1 MMNYEDQ
8 GMVMKLPDPYSEQ
21 NNFVHRDAYNKI
33 NFTEWGEEDGDFEL
47 EEEFNQSNQMS
58 VIQDDNTQQRELS
71 GGGDHEEIEKTINP
85 DQIHLTP
92 THDDQVDEVTIDDD
106 THFPPRD
113 NEMKSILEEIEKL
126 EQSESVQS
134 EKGRKKVSKKSTQRK
149 KSKAD
154 TDSLQPTVENQVY
167 SEDGNDSGDD
177 HLKKDDT
184 ENSASITKSGR
195 KIHKPIF
202 FNPSSYIEPKKKLN
216 DTKDS
221 STDSNKVPSDSKKS
235 SSKRSLEKRNQKSSK
250 TLSKPYD
257 ILMSSDNNGES
268 LDISQNFQDSQQIL
282 GSCDS
287 SNSALDALDPEID
300 SIVCEICH
308 EGLSKKGNWI
318 ILCDRCDTP
327 YHQLCHIPTI
337 DDDFA
342 DSDKEWICMG
352 CTNSRT
358 KKRQKMNNPE
368 MIDTTTKIL
377 PSEQIITPNTDISTA
392 ELDIQPSNLVKEQ
405 SDLPISALL
414 TREQKV
420 EYLSSLP
427 QAVLVDLILLAEHMQ
442 PGLPLYPAN
451 VLQRFFQMNE
461 PNQDEFQPKT
471 ELATPSTEMDITEL
485 SLPSRLDDLDRP
497 SQLKETPEI
506 MSPVSNDGPPN
517 SMNVDE
523 FLIYTNMIV
532 RAISVI
538 TQPNGNTAQ
547 TIYNWI
553 KGNYAVPMNFQ
564 HTAKKY
570 LSEMLSKGILIKTSK
585 AHYKLNPTYNH
596 SSVNCDSLFKPLN
609 VKNLQNPNNST
620 QSPRKSLNNS
630 SDPTLLLSQSLN
642 GQVNQESFQQSIG
655 LECQIDKGLSQ
666 QSLNFVGQTN
676 QFSFHQKTLIEQTNQ
691 VLPQSSQTSSIQQSK
706 SPLQHVN
713 RTLSNLSDHA
723 SSNSPSGSQPSNLIS
738 IDNQIKD
745 INLINNDL
753 SNQKPARSLVS
764 VASLMNND
772 QARTGLR
779 IPQSYQMDR
788 YLKQNNIQARNNIRP
803 PSQIPS
809 GLKRNSNQSRSDVS
823 RSHSTVMNH
832 ISMENGGKSP
842 NGIPSLSSMTSHRQ
856 LSTTTNN
863 NDQSNVAV
871 PSVNSFSSQQRYT
884 AINNNNQS
892 PIAARPLLP
901 IPTNQSFSTGNT
913 EIGSQSMI
921 VPPMQPIQPNPQQSW
936 PTSFNSFYM
945 IPNSNESNQYG
956 LMQTYSYSPNQN
968 QISYDGHNAMHNSLM
983 NENSNNNNGQPRNS
997 PVTPHLQPMG
1007 QIGQMGQSLNQ
1018 R

>member
-1 MMNYEDQ
+1 
-8 GMVMKLPDPYSEQ
+8 
-21 NNFVHRDAYNKI
+21 
-33 NFTEWGEEDGDFEL
+33 
-47 EEEFNQSNQMS
+47 
-58 VIQDDNTQQRELS
+58 
-71 GGGDHEEIEKTINP
+71 
-85 DQIHLTP
+85 
-92 THDDQVDEVTIDDD
+92 
-106 THFPPRD
+106 
-113 NEMKSILEEIEKL
+113 
-126 EQSESVQS
+126 
-134 EKGRKKVSKKSTQRK
+134 
-149 KSKAD
+149 
-154 TDSLQPTVENQVY
+154 
-167 SEDGNDSGDD
+167 
-177 HLKKDDT
+177 
-184 ENSASITKSGR
+184 
-195 KIHKPIF
+195 
-202 FNPSSYIEPKKKLN
+202 
-216 DTKDS
+216 
-221 STDSNKVPSDSKKS
+221 
-235 SSKRSLEKRNQKSSK
+235 
-250 TLSKPYD
+250 
-257 ILMSSDNNGES
+257 
-268 LDISQNFQDSQQIL
+268 
-282 GSCDS
+282 
-287 SNSALDALDPEID
+287 
-300 SIVCEICH
+300 
-308 EGLSKKGNWI
+308 
-318 ILCDRCDTP
+318 
-327 YHQLCHIPTI
+327 
-337 DDDFA
+337 
-342 DSDKEWICMG
+342 MG

-451 VLQRFFQMNE
+451 VLQRFFHMNE
-461 PNQDEFQPKT
+461 PNHDEFQPKT

-485 SLPSRLDDLDRP
+485 SLPSRLDDLERP

-532 RAISVI
+532 KAISVI

-585 AHYKLNPTYNH
+585 AHYKLNPAYNH

-609 VKNLQNPNNST
+609 VKNLQNPNNSA
-620 QSPRKSLNNS
+620 QPPRKS
-630 SDPTLLLSQSLN
+630 
-642 GQVNQESFQQSIG
+642 

-691 VLPQSSQTSSIQQSK
+691 VLPQSAQTSSIQQSK

-723 SSNSPSGSQPSNLIS
+723 SSHSPSGSQTSNLIS

-745 INLINNDL
+745 INLINNDI
-753 SNQKPARSLVS
+753 SNQKSASSLVS

-772 QARTGLR
+772 QARSGLR

-788 YLKQNNIQARNNIRP
+788 YLKQNNIQARSNIRP

-832 ISMENGGKSP
+832 ISMDNGGKSP

-863 NDQSNVAV
+863 NDQSNVAI
-871 PSVNSFSSQQRYT
+871 PSVNSFSSQQRFAT
-884 AINNNNQS
+884 MNNNNNQS

-968 QISYDGHNAMHNSLM
+968 QISYDGHNTMHNSLM
-983 NENSNNNNGQPRNS
+983 NENPNNNNGQPRNS